1 MNPRDIEQLSEFLDG
16 RLQPSAS
23 ARLESRLASEPELVS
38 ALDGMRES
46 CALLRRMPKRRAP
59 RNFTLTPKMVGLKPP
74 LPRAYPIL
82 RFATVAA
89 AFLFAVSFI
98 RIGSGALGAAQ
109 PAAEPAAFSAEAIT
123 DEAPLLAA
131 APGPG
136 PGEEPVTPAPD
147 AGSGQ
152 ELATPAPEEYRSA
165 EPPPMAKTA
174 GEPAPAPPLLTNWQ
188 LAFAAIAVLGAAA
201 MLLLRRL
208 AARKWREK

>member
-16 RLQPSAS
+16 RLKPSAS

-46 CALLRRMPKRRAP
+46 RALLRRMPKRRAP

-109 PAAEPAAFSAEAIT
+109 PAAEPAAFSAEALT

-131 APGPG
+131 APA
-136 PGEEPVTPAPD
+136 PGE
-147 AGSGQ
+147 
-152 ELATPAPEEYRSA
+152 ELATPAPDASSA
-165 EPPPMAKTA
+165 EASRSVEHPPAAKSA
-174 GEPAPAPPLLTNWQ
+174 GEPAPAPPLLTNLQ
-188 LAFAAIAVLGAAA
+188 IAFAAIALVGAVA
-201 MLLLRRL
+201 MLLFRRL
-208 AARKWREK
+208 AARKWLEK

>member
-16 RLQPSAS
+16 RLKPSAS

-46 CALLRRMPKRRAP
+46 RALLRRMPKRRAP

-109 PAAEPAAFSAEAIT
+109 PAAEPAAFSAEALT

-131 APGPG
+131 APA
-136 PGEEPVTPAPD
+136 PGE
-147 AGSGQ
+147 
-152 ELATPAPEEYRSA
+152 ELATPAPDAASA
-165 EPPPMAKTA
+165 EASRSVEQPPAAKSA
-174 GEPAPAPPLLTNWQ
+174 GEPAPAPPLLTNLQ
-188 LAFAAIAVLGAAA
+188 IAFAAIALVGAAA

>member
-46 CALLRRMPKRRAP
+46 RALLRRMPKRRAP

-109 PAAEPAAFSAEAIT
+109 PAAEPAAFSAEALT

-131 APGPG
+131 APA
-136 PGEEPVTPAPD
+136 PGE
-147 AGSGQ
+147 
-152 ELATPAPEEYRSA
+152 ELATPAPDAASA
-165 EPPPMAKTA
+165 EASRSVEQPPAAKSA
-174 GEPAPAPPLLTNWQ
+174 GEPAPAPPLLTNLQ
-188 LAFAAIAVLGAAA
+188 IAFAVIALVGAAA

>member
-16 RLQPSAS
+16 RLKPSAS

-46 CALLRRMPKRRAP
+46 RALLRRMPKRRAP

-109 PAAEPAAFSAEAIT
+109 PAAEPAAFSAEALT

-131 APGPG
+131 APA
-136 PGEEPVTPAPD
+136 PGE
-147 AGSGQ
+147 
-152 ELATPAPEEYRSA
+152 ELATPAPDAASA
-165 EPPPMAKTA
+165 EASRSVEQPPAAKSA
-174 GEPAPAPPLLTNWQ
+174 GEPAPAPPLLTNLQ
-188 LAFAAIAVLGAAA
+188 IAFAAIALVGAVA
-201 MLLLRRL
+201 MLLFRRL
-208 AARKWREK
+208 AARKWLEK

>member
-16 RLQPSAS
+16 RLKPSAS

-46 CALLRRMPKRRAP
+46 RALLRRMPKRRAP

-136 PGEEPVTPAPD
+136 EEPVTPAPD
-147 AGSGQ
+147 A
-152 ELATPAPEEYRSA
+152 ASA
-165 EPPPMAKTA
+165 EASRSVEQPPAAKSA
-174 GEPAPAPPLLTNWQ
+174 GEPAPAPPLLTNLQ
-188 LAFAAIAVLGAAA
+188 IAFAAIALVGAAA

>member
-16 RLQPSAS
+16 RLKPSAS

-46 CALLRRMPKRRAP
+46 RALLRRMPKRRAP

-74 LPRAYPIL
+74 LPRAYPVL

-89 AFLFAVSFI
+89 ALLFAVSFV

-109 PAAEPAAFSAEAIT
+109 PAAEPAAFSAEALT

-131 APGPG
+131 APA
-136 PGEEPVTPAPD
+136 PGE
-147 AGSGQ
+147 
-152 ELATPAPEEYRSA
+152 ELATPAPDAASA
-165 EPPPMAKTA
+165 EASRSVEQPPAAKSA
-174 GEPAPAPPLLTNWQ
+174 GEPAPAPPLLTNLQ
-188 LAFAAIAVLGAAA
+188 IAFAAIALVGAAA

>member
-16 RLQPSAS
+16 RLKPSAS

-46 CALLRRMPKRRAP
+46 RALLRRMPKRRAP

-89 AFLFAVSFI
+89 AFLFAVSFV

-109 PAAEPAAFSAEAIT
+109 PAAEPAAFSAEALT

-131 APGPG
+131 APA
-136 PGEEPVTPAPD
+136 PGE
-147 AGSGQ
+147 
-152 ELATPAPEEYRSA
+152 ELATPAPDAASA
-165 EPPPMAKTA
+165 EASRSVEQPPAAKSA
-174 GEPAPAPPLLTNWQ
+174 GEPAPAPPLLTNLQ
-188 LAFAAIAVLGAAA
+188 IAFAAIALVGAVA
-201 MLLLRRL
+201 MLLFRRL
-208 AARKWREK
+208 AARKWLEK

>member
-16 RLQPSAS
+16 RLKPSAS

-46 CALLRRMPKRRAP
+46 RALLRRMPKRRAP

-89 AFLFAVSFI
+89 AFLFAVSFV
-98 RIGSGALGAAQ
+98 RIESGALGAAQ
-109 PAAEPAAFSAEAIT
+109 PAAEPAAFSAEALT

-131 APGPG
+131 APA
-136 PGEEPVTPAPD
+136 PGE
-147 AGSGQ
+147 
-152 ELATPAPEEYRSA
+152 ELATPAPDAASA
-165 EPPPMAKTA
+165 EASRSVEQPPAAKSA
-174 GEPAPAPPLLTNWQ
+174 GEPAPAPPLLTNLQ
-188 LAFAAIAVLGAAA
+188 IAFAAIALVGAVA
-201 MLLLRRL
+201 MLLFRRL
-208 AARKWREK
+208 AARKWLEK

>member
-1 MNPRDIEQLSEFLDG
+1 
-16 RLQPSAS
+16 
-23 ARLESRLASEPELVS
+23 
-38 ALDGMRES
+38 
-46 CALLRRMPKRRAP
+46 
-59 RNFTLTPKMVGLKPP
+59 P

-109 PAAEPAAFSAEAIT
+109 PAAEPAAFSAEALT

-131 APGPG
+131 APA
-136 PGEEPVTPAPD
+136 PGE
-147 AGSGQ
+147 
-152 ELATPAPEEYRSA
+152 ELATPAPDAASA
-165 EPPPMAKTA
+165 EASRSVEQPPAAKSA
-174 GEPAPAPPLLTNWQ
+174 GEPAPAPPLLTNLQ
-188 LAFAAIAVLGAAA
+188 IAFAAIALVGAAA

>member
-46 CALLRRMPKRRAP
+46 RALLRRMPKRRAP

-109 PAAEPAAFSAEAIT
+109 PAAEPAAFSAEALT

-136 PGEEPVTPAPD
+136 E
-147 AGSGQ
+147 
-152 ELATPAPEEYRSA
+152 ELATPAPDAASA
-165 EPPPMAKTA
+165 EASRSVEQPPAAKSA
-174 GEPAPAPPLLTNWQ
+174 GEPAPAPPLLTNLQ
-188 LAFAAIAVLGAAA
+188 IAFAAIALVGAAA